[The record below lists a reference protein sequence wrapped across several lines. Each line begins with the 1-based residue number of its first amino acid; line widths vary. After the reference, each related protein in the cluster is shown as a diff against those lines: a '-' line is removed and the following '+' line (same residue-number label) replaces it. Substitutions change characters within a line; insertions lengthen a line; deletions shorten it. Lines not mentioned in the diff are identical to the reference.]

1 MSTLQVIWFCLIGFL
16 LAGYAIL
23 DGFDLGVGFW
33 HLFGKKDEER
43 RIFLRSIGPVW
54 DGNEVWLLTA
64 GGALFAA
71 FPPVYA
77 SVFSGFYLA
86 LVLLLLGLIFRVV
99 AIEFRNQVQD
109 PGWRRKWDLAFSLG
123 SVLAALLLGVAL
135 GNLVRG
141 LPLDESGNYIGG
153 FFALLNP
160 YSLLVGVTGLAMF
173 ATHGALYLVLKTE
186 GELRERA
193 HGWASRAWIAYLV
206 LFLVSGTWSLIA
218 YQQGS
223 IVLPLLAGLIALAA
237 IVGIEAFNRA
247 GAGAKAFMSSAISIA
262 ALFGAVGS
270 TIFPNLVRAS
280 NGASLSLSIFDASA
294 SQNTLT
300 IILGVALVG
309 MPVVIG
315 YTIFI
320 YRTFAGPVGSQD
332 VNGAY

>member
-1 MSTLQVIWFCLIGFL
+1 MSELQITWFFLIGIL

-33 HLFGKKDEER
+33 HLFAKKDEER
-43 RIFLRSIGPVW
+43 RIFLKSIAPFW

-86 LVLLLLGLIFRVV
+86 LLLILLGLIFRVV
-99 AIEFRNQVQD
+99 AIEFRNQVGD
-109 PGWRRKWDLAFSLG
+109 PSWRKKWDVAFSLG
-123 SVLAALLLGVAL
+123 SVLPALLFGVAL

-141 LPLDESGNYIGG
+141 LQLNESGDYIGG

-186 GELRERA
+186 GELQDKARN
-193 HGWASRAWIAYLV
+193 WASKAWIAYAV
-206 LFLVSGTWSLIA
+206 LFLVSSTWSLA
-218 YQQGS
+218 AHQEGS
-223 IVLPLLAGLIALAA
+223 LILPLLASLVALAA
-237 IVGIEAFNRA
+237 IVGIRTFNAA
-247 GAGAKAFMSSAISIA
+247 GSGGKAFVASAVSIA

-280 NGASLSLSIFDASA
+280 NDASLSLTLFNASA
-294 SQNTLT
+294 SQYSLT
-300 IILGVALVG
+300 ILLTVALLG

-320 YRTFAGPVGSQD
+320 YRIFAGPVRVDD
-332 VNGAY
+332 VTEAY

>member
-1 MSTLQVIWFCLIGFL
+1 MNLNVLWFILI
-16 LAGYAIL
+16 AIL
-23 DGFDLGVGFW
+23 YTGFFVLEGFDFGVGMLLPF
-33 HLFGKKDEER
+33 LGKDDTER
-43 RIFLRSIGPVW
+43 RAIINTIGPHW

-193 HGWASRAWIAYLV
+193 RAWASRAWIAYLV

-280 NGASLSLSIFDASA
+280 NGASLSLSIFGASA